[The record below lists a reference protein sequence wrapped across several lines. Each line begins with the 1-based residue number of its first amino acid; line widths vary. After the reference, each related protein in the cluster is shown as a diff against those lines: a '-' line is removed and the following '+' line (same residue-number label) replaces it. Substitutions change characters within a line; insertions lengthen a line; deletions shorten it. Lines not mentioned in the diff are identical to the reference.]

1 MCATFGQDCVRAEE
15 YSDNLCGAAFVQ
27 SYSCD
32 DDYAA
37 IQLRSGHSL
46 GHTFC
51 TCTSGDYD
59 YWEELC
65 PECGDEHN
73 CAAAAECHGWCCS
86 TWGEC
91 CGEECMTT
99 DPYYDGSGASYEWHM
114 LDNPANVGNMQQ
126 AALDYEA
133 DSSYLVVPDFGVEM
147 APCASI
153 TVAAWVKLDDPN
165 EHEWGGI
172 VSFIQDNGSDEK
184 GFILGYSRGNFYWGV
199 AAEPTSTGD
208 LSKGGANLNY
218 QMAPTA
224 AETGVWHHVAG
235 TYDSAT
241 QNLYVDG
248 ELVATSHVLSGAI
261 MYPDTATLAFGC
273 YLDDNEEFK
282 MTGTIESVQ
291 IFGAA
296 LNAQQLYGAYENRPT
311 PRPTPK
317 PSWQPTPKPTPQ
329 PTRRPTPQPTV
340 PRPTPQPTVPRPTP
354 QPTVP
359 RPTQRP
365 SWRPTPV
372 PVRKS

>member
-1 MCATFGQDCVRAEE
+1 
-15 YSDNLCGAAFVQ
+15 
-27 SYSCD
+27 
-32 DDYAA
+32 
-37 IQLRSGHSL
+37 
-46 GHTFC
+46 
-51 TCTSGDYD
+51 
-59 YWEELC
+59 
-65 PECGDEHN
+65 
-73 CAAAAECHGWCCS
+73 
-86 TWGEC
+86 
-91 CGEECMTT
+91 MTT

-184 GFILGYSRGNFYWGV
+184 GFILGYSRGKFYWGV

-208 LSKGGANLNY
+208 LSKGDANLNY

-340 PRPTPQPTVPRPTP
+340 PRPTPRPTVPRPTP

>member
-1 MCATFGQDCVRAEE
+1 MPTVGGQATGQTPLAKGQARARGSRRLEG
-15 YSDNLCGAAFVQ
+15 YSARRLADEDEDG
-27 SYSCD
+27 D
-32 DDYAA
+32 EDGD
-37 IQLRSGHSL
+37 
-46 GHTFC
+46 
-51 TCTSGDYD
+51 DYD
-59 YWEELC
+59 YWEALC

-184 GFILGYSRGNFYWGV
+184 GFILGYSRGKFYWGV

-340 PRPTPQPTVPRPTP
+340 PRPTP
-354 QPTVP
+354 
-359 RPTQRP
+359 
-365 SWRPTPV
+365 V

>member
-1 MCATFGQDCVRAEE
+1 
-15 YSDNLCGAAFVQ
+15 
-27 SYSCD
+27 
-32 DDYAA
+32 
-37 IQLRSGHSL
+37 
-46 GHTFC
+46 
-51 TCTSGDYD
+51 
-59 YWEELC
+59 
-65 PECGDEHN
+65 
-73 CAAAAECHGWCCS
+73 
-86 TWGEC
+86 
-91 CGEECMTT
+91 MTT

-126 AALDYEA
+126 AALDYECVGDDEDVCLGNDVCSSWLSAHERCHDAHATQPESFWSYASCCEGSDIQASCQCASATGWWNNRRLSAVDEPRRLGHCCDYGAYCSCMESELGAGCTAPDDECDDEA

-340 PRPTPQPTVPRPTP
+340 PRPT
-354 QPTVP
+354 
-359 RPTQRP
+359 QRP